1 MTTCTCLYHRHV
13 LKGYSI
19 PLETSH
25 PITHVSLETALRW
38 NCTAAA
44 RSCKA
49 KKSVKLFP
57 GMDSALNGVIF
68 IIIIIIINHQ
78 SWAVVEFHVSYQ
90 AVILF
95 VYLLPRGWIVYVIN
109 VEAFLAIHN

>member
-49 KKSVKLFP
+49 KKSVSLFP

-68 IIIIIIINHQ
+68 IIIIINHGL
-78 SWAVVEFHVSYQ
+78 SLYSMFPIRLSFFLSIYC
-90 AVILF
+90 
-95 VYLLPRGWIVYVIN
+95 PRGWIGYVVN

>member
-68 IIIIIIINHQ
+68 IIIIINQ
-78 SWAVVEFHVSYQ
+78 SWAVVVFHVSYQ

-95 VYLLPRGWIVYVIN
+95 VYLLPRGWIGYVIN

>member
-13 LKGYSI
+13 LKGYII

-25 PITHVSLETALRW
+25 LITHVSLETALRW
-38 NCTAAA
+38 NCTAAP

-49 KKSVKLFP
+49 KKSVSLFP

-68 IIIIIIINHQ
+68 IFIINHQ
-78 SWAVVEFHVSYQ
+78 SWAAVVFHVSYQ

-95 VYLLPRGWIVYVIN
+95 IYLLP
-109 VEAFLAIHN
+109 